1 MPMISR
7 HRNRNRVTRKRVI
20 WMLSGLLL
28 VSGLSSAVHAGSNHG
43 NNKVT
48 ALDEVVHHGRSK
60 RSRKLVAYIQDRFH
74 VSAAKAAA
82 IVAEADRQAVRYGLD
97 TEIILAVIAVEST
110 FKEKAVSRVGARGL
124 MQIMPKY
131 HPEKIR
137 RIGGIHAL
145 FEPRKNIATG
155 SQILGDYLQLS
166 NGNIRHALLRYNGSL
181 KNPKSRYADKVL
193 KISNEF
199 RRASSLS

>member
-7 HRNRNRVTRKRVI
+7 HRDRNRSTMKRVV
-20 WMLSGLLL
+20 WVLAGLLL
-28 VSGLSSAVHAGSNHG
+28 VSGLPPTVYAGSNQG
-43 NNKVT
+43 KDKV
-48 ALDEVVHHGRSK
+48 AAHDGVVHQVRSK
-60 RSRKLVAYIQDRFH
+60 RSRKLVAHIQDRFK

-82 IVAEADRQAVRYGLD
+82 IVAEADRQAARHGLD
-97 TEIILAVIAVEST
+97 TEVILAVIAIEST
-110 FKEKAVSRVGARGL
+110 FKERAVSRFGARGL

-137 RIGGIHAL
+137 RIGGVHAL

-166 NGNIRHALLRYNGSL
+166 RGNIRHALLRYNGSL
-181 KNPKSRYADKVL
+181 KNPRSRYADKVL
-193 KISNEF
+193 RMSNEF
-199 RRASSLS
+199 RRVAGLS